1 MFCILKKQDYSF
13 PGVNK
18 IFNALDDWN
27 DKNDP
32 LLNKL
37 RRWFAPKKKTSLKE
51 NISTA
56 IYNLKATLGK
66 IRRNST
72 GLKRRDS
79 HFFNK
84 CIDAQLNNSYDR
96 AILYANECAEIRKL
110 AKLLL
115 SSELALEKAI
125 IRLQTISELSDV
137 VGTMIPILGIVQETK
152 GRLKGVIPSVSG
164 RLEEVSGM
172 LNSSIM
178 EMGSVHASA
187 PGSRSLN
194 PEVKT
199 ILEEANTVAEEEI
212 REKFPELPQEL
223 RAIEV
228 DDEARIPVALMAT
241 GVEIPLQDRALLK
254 KQVYSYIKDQD
265 GKLSVVQ
272 CASYLG
278 VFPTD
283 VEKAILRLK
292 NEGKIILE

>member
-1 MFCILKKQDYSF
+1 
-13 PGVNK
+13 V
-18 IFNALDDWN
+18 
-27 DKNDP
+27 
-32 LLNKL
+32 
-37 RRWFAPKKKTSLKE
+37 
-51 NISTA
+51 
-56 IYNLKATLGK
+56 IYNLKAALGK
-66 IRRNST
+66 IRRNSL

-79 HFFNK
+79 HFFSK

-137 VGTMIPILGIVQETK
+137 VGTIIPILGIVQETK
-152 GRLKGVIPSVSG
+152 GRLKGVIPSVTG

-172 LNSSIM
+172 LNSSIT

-187 PGSRSLN
+187 PGSTGLN

-223 RAIEV
+223 HATDVE
-228 DDEARIPVALMAT
+228 DEARIPVALTAT
-241 GVEIPLQDRALLK
+241 GVTLPQQDRALLK

-292 NEGKIILE
+292 NEGKIVLE

>member
-1 MFCILKKQDYSF
+1 M
-13 PGVNK
+13 
-18 IFNALDDWN
+18 
-27 DKNDP
+27 
-32 LLNKL
+32 
-37 RRWFAPKKKTSLKE
+37 
-51 NISTA
+51 STA
-56 IYNLKATLGK
+56 IYNLKATLNK
-66 IRRNST
+66 IRRNSL

-84 CIDAQLNNSYDR
+84 CIDAQLKKSYDR

-137 VGTMIPILGIVQETK
+137 VGTMVPILGVIQETK
-152 GRLKGVIPSVSG
+152 GRLKGVIPSVTG

-172 LNSSIM
+172 LNSSM
-178 EMGSVHASA
+178 TAMGSMGASA
-187 PGSRSLN
+187 SGSTGLN

-199 ILEEANTVAEEEI
+199 ILEEANAVAEEEI
-212 REKFPELPQEL
+212 REKFPKLPQEL
-223 RAIEV
+223 HATEIVE
-228 DDEARIPVALMAT
+228 DDARIPVALTAS
-241 GVEIPLQDRALLK
+241 GVSPPQQDRALLK
-254 KQVYSYIKDQD
+254 RQVYSYIKDQD

-292 NEGKIILE
+292 NEGKIVLE

>member
-1 MFCILKKQDYSF
+1 M
-13 PGVNK
+13 
-18 IFNALDDWN
+18 
-27 DKNDP
+27 
-32 LLNKL
+32 
-37 RRWFAPKKKTSLKE
+37 SLKE

-56 IYNLKATLGK
+56 TYNLKATLSK

-72 GLKRRDS
+72 GLKQRDS
-79 HFFNK
+79 NFFKK
-84 CIDAQLNNSYDR
+84 CIDAQLNNNYTR

-125 IRLQTISELSDV
+125 IRLQTISELSDI
-137 VGTMIPILGIVQETK
+137 VGTIVPILGIVQETK
-152 GRLKGVIPSVSG
+152 GRLKGVIPSVTG
-164 RLEEVSGM
+164 RLEEVSEM

-187 PGSRSLN
+187 SGPTNVN
-194 PEVKT
+194 PEVMT

-223 RAIEV
+223 HAIKV
-228 DDEARIPVALMAT
+228 DDDEARIPIALTAT
-241 GVEIPLQDRALLK
+241 GVEISLQDRALLK
-254 KQVYSYIKDQD
+254 RQIYRYIKDQD

-272 CASYLG
+272 CASYFG
-278 VFPTD
+278 VFPKD

-292 NEGKIILE
+292 NEGKIILD

>member
-1 MFCILKKQDYSF
+1 MSF
-13 PGVNK
+13 
-18 IFNALDDWN
+18 
-27 DKNDP
+27 
-32 LLNKL
+32 
-37 RRWFAPKKKTSLKE
+37 KE

-66 IRRNST
+66 IRQNST

-79 HFFNK
+79 QFFNK

-137 VGTMIPILGIVQETK
+137 VGTIIPILGIVQETK
-152 GRLKGVIPSVSG
+152 GRLKGVIPSVTG
-164 RLEEVSGM
+164 RLDEVSGM

-187 PGSRSLN
+187 PGYTSTSLN

-223 RAIEV
+223 HAIEV
-228 DDEARIPVALMAT
+228 EDEARIPVALTAT

-254 KQVYSYIKDQD
+254 RQVYSYIKDQD

-283 VEKAILRLK
+283 IEKAILRLK

>member
-1 MFCILKKQDYSF
+1 
-13 PGVNK
+13 
-18 IFNALDDWN
+18 
-27 DKNDP
+27 
-32 LLNKL
+32 
-37 RRWFAPKKKTSLKE
+37 
-51 NISTA
+51 
-56 IYNLKATLGK
+56 
-66 IRRNST
+66 
-72 GLKRRDS
+72 LKRRDS

-84 CIDAQLNNSYDR
+84 CIDAQLNNSYNR

-137 VGTMIPILGIVQETK
+137 VGTIVPILGVIQETK

-172 LNSSIM
+172 LNSSIK
-178 EMGSVHASA
+178 EMGSIEVSV
-187 PGSRSLN
+187 PGSTGLN

-223 RAIEV
+223 HATEV
-228 DDEARIPVALMAT
+228 VEDEARIPITLTAT
-241 GVEIPLQDRALLK
+241 GVTLPQQNRALLK
-254 KQVYSYIKDQD
+254 RQVYNYIKNQD

-272 CASYLG
+272 CASHLG

-292 NEGKIILE
+292 NEGKIVLE

>member
-1 MFCILKKQDYSF
+1 
-13 PGVNK
+13 
-18 IFNALDDWN
+18 
-27 DKNDP
+27 
-32 LLNKL
+32 
-37 RRWFAPKKKTSLKE
+37 
-51 NISTA
+51 
-56 IYNLKATLGK
+56 
-66 IRRNST
+66 
-72 GLKRRDS
+72 LKRRDS

-110 AKLLL
+110 AKLLI

-137 VGTMIPILGIVQETK
+137 VGTIIPILGIVQETK
-152 GRLKGVIPSVSG
+152 GRLKGVIPSVTG
-164 RLEEVSGM
+164 RLDEVSGM

-178 EMGSVHASA
+178 EMGSVQAST

-223 RAIEV
+223 HAIEV
-228 DDEARIPVALMAT
+228 EDEARIPVALTAT